1 MTYKTWLI
9 TGTSRG
15 FGRLWAT
22 AALER
27 GDKVAAT
34 ARDTRSLADLVAK
47 YHDAVLPI
55 ALDVTHRD
63 AAHDAVNA
71 AHEHFG
77 RLDVVVNNAGIG
89 LFGAVE
95 ETSEAEAREQFDTNF
110 FGSLWVAQAAL
121 PLLRAQ
127 GGGHILQI
135 SSVLGVTTFPYAGLY
150 NATKWAVEGLAQ
162 TLASEVAAFGIKTT
176 LIEPGP
182 YGTEWAG
189 SARRT
194 APLPAYDQ
202 LRDAFSNSGLVFVD
216 PANTPRIHRSGC
228 SSAQEPA
235 RRSPPTTKAASSS
248 GPRGPTSPPRR
259 TPDRYPDFR
268 YRPEDTD
275 VVTDTVHGREPPSH
289 KHKVD

>member
-34 ARDTRSLADLVAK
+34 ARDTSSLADLVAK

-121 PLLRAQ
+121 PLLRGQ
-127 GGGHILQI
+127 GGGHILQV

-150 NATKWAVEGLAQ
+150 NASKWAVEGLAQ

-182 YGTEWAG
+182 YGTDWAG

-194 APLPAYDQ
+194 TPLPAYDQ

-216 PANTPRIHRSGC
+216 PANTPKAILAVVDAENPPLRVFLGTGTRETVTADYRSRLEQWTAWADVAT
-228 SSAQEPA
+228 SAH
-235 RRSPPTTKAASSS
+235 S
-248 GPRGPTSPPRR
+248 GPLPGLPIPA
-259 TPDRYPDFR
+259 
-268 YRPEDTD
+268 
-275 VVTDTVHGREPPSH
+275 
-289 KHKVD
+289 

>member
-1 MTYKTWLI
+1 MAHKTWFI

-34 ARDTRSLADLVAK
+34 ARDTSSLADLVER
-47 YHDAVLPI
+47 YQDAVLPV
-55 ALDVTHRD
+55 ALDVTDRE

-71 AHEHFG
+71 AHEYFR

-121 PLLRAQ
+121 PLLRGQ
-127 GGGHILQI
+127 GSGHILQV

-182 YGTEWAG
+182 YRTDWAG
-189 SARRT
+189 SARHAT
-194 APLPAYDQ
+194 PLLAYDQ
-202 LRDAFSNSGLVFVD
+202 LRDAFANSGLVFVD
-216 PANTPRIHRSGC
+216 PANTPKAIL
-228 SSAQEPA
+228 AVVDAEN
-235 RRSPPTTKAASSS
+235 PPLRVFLGT
-248 GPRGPTSPPRR
+248 GPRETVTADYQARLDQWSAWADVATSAHSGSLPGLPI
-259 TPDRYPDFR
+259 PA
-268 YRPEDTD
+268 
-275 VVTDTVHGREPPSH
+275 
-289 KHKVD
+289 